1 MSSLKDIKL
10 AQKSLQLQQQLINE
24 LESLVQDIERCEK
37 TVGELQIEL
46 AAANAEY
53 PSPRS
58 TRQDIDYLT
67 VLLRLANKKLVW
79 EKNVGSLQKRTPVL
93 LERMT
98 ALMDDPKNPPTEQ
111 TRAEI
116 VRVLQGVQ
124 SAVERLTKASSA

>member
-24 LESLVQDIERCEK
+24 FESLVQDIERCEK

>member
-1 MSSLKDIKL
+1 M
-10 AQKSLQLQQQLINE
+10 
-24 LESLVQDIERCEK
+24 RPK

>member
-24 LESLVQDIERCEK
+24 FESLVQDIERCEK

-79 EKNVGSLQKRTPVL
+79 EKNVGSLQKRTPFL